1 MNARTAPLLLAVGVV
16 LGSAFTLYAGVP
28 AAALAGWAVATVA
41 ASVLAKAADDGVSR
55 GGGAARDGFRLA
67 QTGAV
72 LGVAAAALLVGG
84 VDHPAVVVLGVV
96 AVGMVLRGAA
106 SGVSSAAVEEW
117 RAAAG
122 GRIARFSLAVVAL
135 LALAVVLDL
144 AGTGPAWTPDVALV
158 LRGIAMAAV
167 AWLAAYCLAGRD
179 AVAPPASPALPS
191 EQ

>member
-28 AAALAGWAVATVA
+28 AAALAGWAVVAVA

-72 LGVAAAALLVGG
+72 LGVAAGALLVGG
-84 VDHPAVVVLGVV
+84 VDHPAVIVLGVV
-96 AVGMVLRGAA
+96 ALGVVLRGVA
-106 SGVSSAAVEEW
+106 SGLSSAASEQW

-122 GRIARFSLAVVAL
+122 ARIARLSGAVVAL

-144 AGTGPAWTPDVALV
+144 AGTGPAWTTDVALV
-158 LRGIAMAAV
+158 LRGFVMAV
-167 AWLAAYCLAGRD
+167 AVWLAAYVLASGPAGVSPGR
-179 AVAPPASPALPS
+179 ATS
-191 EQ
+191 